1 MDKQLQFEPFYP
13 DVLGA
18 IAGHLH
24 VSFEDVLQA
33 AVGLFPHRAYLNQ
46 PVEIIIILQNM
57 IDQNMDLKI
66 ALHLP
71 SKAADGT
78 SIMIT
83 TPKKMVS
90 MTLTPGEVGVL
101 RMPIVAILPTQPAN
115 DLPVQVAIRYRARNG
130 KAVRPPTRGA
140 PPSALSVSPF
150 KLQVLRDI
158 EWVDQPQNLSPEN
171 VTVRFDI
178 APKRLP
184 AVSQTLKPTYEVLWS
199 QQQMSDERR
208 NILGQMDEARL
219 LATTFTRMAIY
230 DPLYRMVDDTYATL
244 GLPLHPGEVGAITKM
259 LTYTIDD
266 RSRLDPQYKV
276 EEQRWFQVLC
286 QVLAHDPAVA
296 QWQPGEIV
304 THYLFDAV
312 MYDAIL
318 LAFTVIRSRVKVNLG
333 DREERVNYAN
343 RVTRWLAGQAD
354 PDLVYIYLPLA
365 LGGVVVNHQVTW
377 QNDNPWNVIDGLREA
392 YRGRVRLVEGD
403 AMEIFDMLD
412 KLLEKGEDELRRSR
426 VQR

>member
-333 DREERVNYAN
+333 DREERINYAN

>member
-18 IAGHLH
+18 IAGDLH

-46 PVEIIIILQNM
+46 PIEIIVILQNM
-57 IDQNMDLKI
+57 VDQNMDVKV

-78 SIMIT
+78 AIMISA
-83 TPKKMVS
+83 PKKMVS
-90 MTLTPGEVGVL
+90 LTLTAGEVGVL
-101 RMPIVAILPTQPAN
+101 RMPIVAVLPTQPAN

-130 KAVRPPTRGA
+130 KAVRSPTRGA

-171 VTVRFDI
+171 ITVRFDV

-184 AVSQTLKPTYEVLWS
+184 SSNQTLKPNYEVLWS
-199 QQQMSDERR
+199 QQQMKDERR
-208 NILGQMDEARL
+208 NILGQMDGARL
-219 LATTFTRMAIY
+219 LATSFTRMTLY
-230 DPLYRMVDDTYATL
+230 DSIYRMVDDVYAGL
-244 GLPLHPGEVGAITKM
+244 GLPLHPGEVSAISKM
-259 LTYTIDD
+259 LIYTMDD
-266 RSRLDPQYKV
+266 RSQLDPAYKV

-286 QVLAHDPAVA
+286 QVLAHDPAIA
-296 QWQPGEIV
+296 QWTPGEIV
-304 THYLFDAV
+304 THYLFDAA

-318 LAFTVIRSRVKVNLG
+318 LAFTLIRSRVKVNLG
-333 DREERVNYAN
+333 DRAERISYAN
-343 RVTRWLAGQAD
+343 KVMRWLAGQAD

-377 QNDNPWNVIDGLREA
+377 GNDNPWYVIDGLREA

-412 KLLEKGEDELRRSR
+412 KLLERGEDELRRSR